1 FAEFDIEVI
10 ASLQINQPFCV
21 VFIAATLITHD
32 GYRALRSYFRKP
44 HELPSGNRLF
54 AVLDTELR
62 KFFKC
67 LDGFIY
73 GPSLV
78 CINTQRNFTSH
89 AFANCPDSF
98 NIRLAILPEFDL
110 NSRIAFIHDL
120 LGVDRHLRRFPNAYR
135 VICSDWFI
143 ILSPK
148 KGIEWQ
154 TRVLCSNIMQSNVEC
169 AFYACISINQ
179 PIHRIYAV
187 FNIQRVS
194 SHEKLCEIL
203 SHHKAG
209 INAFAI
215 NAHEGT
221 TFSVSDDAGV
231 CTNDDDKILGIV
243 YWAEGNHKRLLERN
257 EEFVEFNLG
266 DGNFL

>member
-1 FAEFDIEVI
+1 SRFAEFDIEVI

-44 HELPSGNRLF
+44 HELPSGYRLF

-67 LDGFIY
+67 LDGLIY

-78 CINTQRNFTSH
+78 CINTQRNFTTH

-98 NIRLAILPEFDL
+98 YIRLAILPEFDC
-110 NSRIAFIHDL
+110 NSRIGFIHDL
-120 LGVDRHLRRFPNAYR
+120 SGVDGHLRRFASAYSI
-135 VICSDWFI
+135 ICDDGLI
-143 ILSPK
+143 IRSPK

-154 TRVLCSNIMQSNVEC
+154 SGMLRSNIMQSNVEC
-169 AFYACISINQ
+169 ALYACISINQ
-179 PIHRIYAV
+179 PIHRVYAIL
-187 FNIQRVS
+187 NIQGVS
-194 SHEKLCEIL
+194 SNEKLREIL
-203 SHHKAG
+203 THYKAG
-209 INAFAI
+209 INAFAV

-221 TFSVSDDAGV
+221 ALSISGDA
-231 CTNDDDKILGIV
+231 CI
-243 YWAEGNHKRLLERN
+243 
-257 EEFVEFNLG
+257 
-266 DGNFL
+266 